1 MAATATVAQQI
12 RSRKSIRASG
22 HLAHNSQLKESP
34 IWKPSHGVITLFGYG
49 IGVRVNRG
57 HLAIEDG
64 IGVDRR
70 QCRLPRVGHGLKR
83 LVAIGSDGTV
93 SLAAL
98 RWLADQKASFIMLDR
113 DGSVLMTTGPV
124 HSSEA
129 KLRRA
134 QALALQNGVAL
145 RISRELIDRKLAGQ
159 QKVAS
164 ENLQDESTA
173 LTIRRFRS
181 ELAEAE
187 SVDAV
192 RQIESYAAKIYWTAW
207 RSLEIMYPKKDL
219 PRVPE
224 HWRNFGSRASSLTGS
239 PRVAT
244 NPVNA
249 MLNYLYALLEAEARL
264 AAATLGLDPGI
275 GVLHVDT
282 PYRDSLACDLME
294 PIRAEVDAFVLHW
307 LKRDPLLRN
316 SFFEQPD
323 GNCRLM
329 SPFASKLSQT
339 APTWAHLVAPVAE
352 CFAREIFNS
361 TRIRQPHPAARL
373 TQSNKR
379 EARGGAPFAA
389 ARPKFRTGRV
399 CLGCGKRLQDQSI
412 NCGNCAKEINRERIT
427 KAAFLGRV
435 AAQGPEAKAKRSA
448 TQRINTQARWAWNPS
463 DQPAWLTERYYSEK
477 IQPILAATSSTA
489 IAKLMNVSIS
499 YASDIR
505 KGRVPHPRHWEE
517 LAELAGLNGN

>member
-1 MAATATVAQQI
+1 MAATATVAQQL
-12 RSRKSIRASG
+12 RSRNSLEANAT
-22 HLAHNSQLKESP
+22 LENNSQLKEFS
-34 IWKPSHGVITLFGYG
+34 IWKPSHGVITLSGYG
-49 IGVRVNRG
+49 IGVRVDRG
-57 HLAIEDG
+57 HLALEDG
-64 IGVDRR
+64 IGADRR
-70 QCRLPRVGHGLKR
+70 NRRLPRVGHGLKR
-83 LVAIGSDGTV
+83 VVVIGSDGVV
-93 SLAAL
+93 SLSAL

-164 ENLQDESTA
+164 ENLHDESTA
-173 LTIRRFRS
+173 LAIRRFRS

-192 RQIESYAAKIYWTAW
+192 RQIESYAAKIYWVAW
-207 RSLEIMYPKKDL
+207 RSLEIMFPKKDL

-224 HWRNFGSRASSLTGS
+224 HWRTFGSRASSLTGS
-239 PRVAT
+239 PRLAT

-294 PIRAEVDAFVLHW
+294 PIRPEVDAFVLGW
-307 LKRDPLLRN
+307 LKRDPFLRD
-316 SFFEQPD
+316 SFFEQRD

-329 SPFASKLSQT
+329 APFASKLSQT

-352 CFAREIFNS
+352 WFGREIFNS
-361 TRIRQPHPAARL
+361 TRSRQSHPAARL

-379 EARGGAPFAA
+379 EARGGTPFAA
-389 ARPKFRTGRV
+389 RKPRFKPARICR
-399 CLGCGKRLQDQSI
+399 GCGKQLEGPNT
-412 NCGNCAKEINRERIT
+412 NCFECSKAINRERIT
-427 KAAFLGRV
+427 RAAFLGRV
-435 AAQGPEAKAKRSA
+435 AAQGPEARAKRAA
-448 TQRINTQARWAWNPS
+448 TRRTNAQAAREWNPS
-463 DQPAWLTERYYSEK
+463 LP
-477 IQPILAATSSTA
+477 
-489 IAKLMNVSIS
+489 
-499 YASDIR
+499 
-505 KGRVPHPRHWEE
+505 
-517 LAELAGLNGN
+517 